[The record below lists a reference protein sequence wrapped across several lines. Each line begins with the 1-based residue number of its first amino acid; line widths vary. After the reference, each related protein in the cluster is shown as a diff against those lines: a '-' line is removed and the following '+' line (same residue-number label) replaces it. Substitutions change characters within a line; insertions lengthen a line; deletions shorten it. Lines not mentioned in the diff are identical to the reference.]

1 MKKTLLRTVAAL
13 LSVLCLSSC
22 TVVREKGELPESLQS
37 TMKSIREQELA
48 EAKKTKKNAAVRK
61 DGRTPGEVRLE
72 EEFRHGRKL
81 LKAFLANDGKAF
93 VNLLPARLQKE
104 FDRQKFDLT
113 RKAVTESMG
122 EPVSFRYV
130 TALEMVSVTPHI
142 WAVRFKRVSRDG
154 KEEYFSEMLF
164 RVITGT
170 LDGKPHIIGFN
181 FF

>member
-1 MKKTLLRTVAAL
+1 
-13 LSVLCLSSC
+13 
-22 TVVREKGELPESLQS
+22 
-37 TMKSIREQELA
+37 ELA
-48 EAKKTKKNAAVRK
+48 EAKKTKKSVAGFDK
-61 DGRTPGEVRLE
+61 KMTPGEARLE
-72 EEFRHGRKL
+72 EEFKHGRKL
-81 LKAFLANDGKAF
+81 LKAFLADDGKAF

-104 FDRQKFDLT
+104 FDGKKFSLT
-113 RKAVTESMG
+113 RKAVTDSMG

-170 LDGKPHIIGFN
+170 LDGKPHILGFN